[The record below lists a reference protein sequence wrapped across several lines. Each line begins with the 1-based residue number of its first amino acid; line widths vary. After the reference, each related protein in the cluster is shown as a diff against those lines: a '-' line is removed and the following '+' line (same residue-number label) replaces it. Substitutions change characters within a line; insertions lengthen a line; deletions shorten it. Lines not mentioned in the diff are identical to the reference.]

1 MRELLR
7 DSAFGRILN
16 LASGGKLFPWE
27 EFTES
32 DPLKQYLSIRD
43 PEKPATLPVPT
54 PRKSLS
60 GGAST
65 PTHLSNDNKA
75 SDSSLP
81 NFEEGP
87 KPYTLVDWKEN
98 DSANPRNWSTGK
110 KFFVTF
116 QICLLTTSVYIGSAI
131 YTPGIVGIMRDFD
144 VGEVAAL
151 LGLTLFVIGYALGP
165 MIFVSER
172 RGWTWTSTNRWF

>member
-27 EFTES
+27 EFNES
-32 DPLKQYLSIRD
+32 DPLKQYLSTRD

-54 PRKSLS
+54 PRDSLS
-60 GGAST
+60 GREST
-65 PTHLSNDNKA
+65 PTDLSNDNKA
-75 SDSSLP
+75 SDSTLT

-87 KPYTLVDWKEN
+87 KPYPLVEWKEY
-98 DSANPRNWSTGK
+98 DPANPRNWSMGK

-116 QICLLTTSVYIGSAI
+116 QICLLTASVYIGSAI
-131 YTPGIVGIMRDFD
+131 YTPGIIGIMRDF
-144 VGEVAAL
+144 L
-151 LGLTLFVIGYALGP
+151 
-165 MIFVSER
+165 R
-172 RGWTWTSTNRWF
+172 R